1 MSTRRLVRRRGVA
14 LAAAGAAFAV
24 VLSACSSSSNSS
36 TGSTN
41 KTPGPTTLHLAF
53 ESDMG
58 QPPDPDI
65 FYEIE
70 GNAVVT
76 SVYEGLVRYKP
87 DSNQIEPALATSWD
101 TSPDGMTYTFHL
113 RNGVTFHDGTP
124 MDSAAV
130 KTSFMRRTAV
140 NSAPAYML
148 GDVDHYETPDPSTFV
163 VKLKD
168 PVNPFLDYLAAPY
181 GPKVQSPAVLSAHAG
196 TDNAQSWLKD
206 HDAGTGPFTI
216 TSFAPGQKYTLTRFD
231 PYWGGKPYLAEIDIA
246 IVPDIST
253 QRLELEGGQLDMI
266 LHGLST
272 EDVNA
277 LKGNTK
283 FEIHQ
288 YPANLK
294 TLLFVNEN
302 KGVFKDP
309 TVRGAL
315 RSAIDKQAIVNSV
328 YGSRATVSN
337 QTIPAGEL
345 PVGTAVDTPAFDPSK
360 LAAAVKSL
368 PDKKVDLAYDTQDAT
383 NQRVANLIQTQ
394 MQAAGL
400 NVTVR
405 GVTFSQA
412 QDLPNHPDQAP
423 DALLDSTNPDASHP
437 DTWVRIYNH
446 TNNGTDGAL
455 NYLKCS
461 VPAADAAMDKGVHA
475 TSNADMQSLY
485 GQAGSLIAD
494 SGCFDTIADVKET
507 VVARTGYTTY
517 VHQLPTLFTIRFGD
531 LTAVS

>member
-1 MSTRRLVRRRGVA
+1 MSTRGLFRRRGVV
-14 LAAAGAAFAV
+14 LAAAIGSGA
-24 VLSACSSSSNSS
+24 VLLAACSSSSKSSS
-36 TGSTN
+36 TSTS

-65 FYEIE
+65 FYELE
-70 GNAVVT
+70 GNAVT
-76 SVYEGLVRYKP
+76 TTVYEGLVRYEP
-87 DSNQIEPALATSWD
+87 DINQIEPALATSWD
-101 TSPDGMTYTFHL
+101 TSPDGLTYTFHL
-113 RNGVTFHDGTP
+113 RSGVSFHDGTP

-181 GPKVQSPAVLSAHAG
+181 GPKVLSPAVLAAHAG

-216 TSFAPGQKYTLTRFD
+216 SSFVPGQKYTLTRD
-231 PYWGGKPYLAEIDIA
+231 DQYWGGKPYLSEIDIA

-277 LKGNTK
+277 LKSNAK
-283 FEIHQ
+283 FEVHQ
-288 YPANLK
+288 FPANLK

-302 KGVFKDP
+302 KGIFKDP
-309 TVRGAL
+309 GVRTAL
-315 RSAIDKQAIVNSV
+315 RSAIDKKAIVASV
-328 YGSRATVSN
+328 YGSRATVST
-337 QTIPAGEL
+337 QTIPTGEL
-345 PVGTAVDTPAFDPSK
+345 PEGMAADAPAFDPSK
-360 LAAAVKSL
+360 LAAAVKNL

-446 TNNGTDGAL
+446 TNDGTNGAL
-455 NYLKCS
+455 NFLKCS

-485 GQAGSLIAD
+485 SQAGGLIGD

-507 VVARTGYTTY
+507 VVARTGYAGY

-531 LTAVS
+531 LKAAS